1 MISFDLILV
10 FIVLV
15 FIIVSL
21 YMEILGASFTFMIG
35 VIVLGLFGVLT
46 PREIISGFANDQVA
60 VVIMLLVLG
69 DIFRKTSVIENV
81 FDRLFRSARS
91 YKGFLSRMTLIVSA
105 FSAFLNN
112 TPLVAIMMP
121 YVYSWCKK
129 NNISPSKF
137 LIPLSYAAILGGSVT
152 LIGTSTNLIVNSMV
166 EEQKVISNLHS
177 LQMFDFVWVG
187 LPMVFIGFLYL
198 MFFGDRIL
206 PNHEDLIDKFKKQSR
221 EYVVEAKVRNN
232 SHLIGKT
239 IKEAGL
245 RNIEGLY
252 LVEILR
258 RSFTISPVT
267 SDIMLDRGDILV
279 FAGETDQILDLISSK
294 SGLILPEVGMLSR
307 KKKAEVV
314 EIVVSQNS
322 ALINKM
328 VKNFNFRGSYDAA
341 VLAVHR
347 NGERID
353 GKIGKVVLR
362 AGDVLLLYT
371 GEDFISR
378 TNNTQDFYFISKVR
392 DFVKLEWYKIAILFG
407 GTFLAILLSVFH
419 IMSLFMG
426 LIIVI
431 LASLALKITNP
442 KDLPKSVDYNLAM
455 IIVLSL
461 ALGTAMIKSG
471 AAVLV
476 ANAIITVFMPMGK
489 IGVLFGLYLVTT
501 ILAAYIT
508 NKAAVGLIFP
518 IAITMAQNLDIN
530 AMPFVLTVAY
540 GAAANFMTPI
550 GYQTNLMV
558 YGPGGYSFKDFFK
571 IGFPLTIIY
580 MIVTVTI
587 LTLVYF

>member
-21 YMEILGASFTFMIG
+21 YREILGASFTFMIG
-35 VIVLGLFGVLT
+35 VIVLGIFGVLT

-91 YKGFLSRMTLIVSA
+91 YKGFLRRMTLIVSA

-166 EEQKVISNLHS
+166 EEQNVIPSLHS
-177 LQMFDFVWVG
+177 LQMFDFIWVG
-187 LPMVFIGFLYL
+187 IPMVVIGFLYL
-198 MFFGDRIL
+198 MLFGDRIL
-206 PNHEDLIDKFKKQSR
+206 PNHEDLIDQFKKQSR
-221 EYVVEAKVRNN
+221 EYVVEAKVRSN

-239 IKEAGL
+239 VKEAGL
-245 RNIEGLY
+245 RDLEGLY

-267 SDIMLDRGDILV
+267 SDIMLDKGDILV
-279 FAGETDQILDLISSK
+279 FAGETDRILDLISSK
-294 SGLILPEVGMLSR
+294 SGLLLPEVGMLSK

-322 ALINKM
+322 ALINKA

-347 NGERID
+347 NGERIE
-353 GKIGKVVLR
+353 GKIGNVVLR

-371 GEDFISR
+371 GEDFLSR
-378 TNNTQDFYFISKVR
+378 TTSTQDFYFISKVR

-419 IMSLFMG
+419 IISLFMG
-426 LIIVI
+426 LIIII
-431 LASLALKITNP
+431 LASLVMKITNP
-442 KDLPKSVDYNLAM
+442 KELPKSIDYNLAM

-489 IGVLFGLYLVTT
+489 IGILFGLYLITT
-501 ILAAYIT
+501 LLAAYIT
-508 NKAAVGLIFP
+508 NKAAVGLVFP

-530 AMPFVLTVAY
+530 AVPFVLTVAY

-580 MIVTVTI
+580 MLVTVTI

>member
-1 MISFDLILV
+1 MDYMISFDLILV

-21 YMEILGASFTFMIG
+21 YREILGASFTFMIG
-35 VIVLGLFGVLT
+35 VIVLGIFGVLT

-129 NNISPSKF
+129 SNISPSKF

-166 EEQKVISNLHS
+166 EEQKVIPGLHS

-187 LPMVFIGFLYL
+187 IPMVLIGFLYL

-206 PNHEDLIDKFKKQSR
+206 PNHEDLIDQFKKQSR
-221 EYVVEAKVRNN
+221 EYVVEAKVRSN

-239 IKEAGL
+239 VKEAGIREL
-245 RNIEGLY
+245 EGLY

-267 SDIMLDRGDILV
+267 SDIMLDKGDILV
-279 FAGETDQILDLISSK
+279 FAGETDRILDLISSK
-294 SGLILPEVGMLSR
+294 SGLLLPEVGMLSK

-322 ALINKM
+322 TLINKS
-328 VKNFNFRGSYDAA
+328 VKNFNFRGNYDAA

-347 NGERID
+347 NGERIE
-353 GKIGKVVLR
+353 GKIGNVVLR

-378 TNNTQDFYFISKVR
+378 TVSTQDFYFISKVR

-419 IMSLFMG
+419 IISLFMG

-431 LASLALKITNP
+431 LWH
-442 KDLPKSVDYNLAM
+442 
-455 IIVLSL
+455 
-461 ALGTAMIKSG
+461 
-471 AAVLV
+471 
-476 ANAIITVFMPMGK
+476 
-489 IGVLFGLYLVTT
+489 
-501 ILAAYIT
+501 
-508 NKAAVGLIFP
+508 
-518 IAITMAQNLDIN
+518 
-530 AMPFVLTVAY
+530 
-540 GAAANFMTPI
+540 
-550 GYQTNLMV
+550 
-558 YGPGGYSFKDFFK
+558 
-571 IGFPLTIIY
+571 
-580 MIVTVTI
+580 
-587 LTLVYF
+587 

>member
-10 FIVLV
+10 FIVLI

-35 VIVLGLFGVLT
+35 VIVLGLFGILT

-91 YKGFLSRMTLIVSA
+91 YKGFLSRMTLIVSG

-187 LPMVFIGFLYL
+187 LPMVLIGFLYL
-198 MFFGDRIL
+198 MYFGDRIL

-239 IKEAGL
+239 IKETGL
-245 RNIEGLY
+245 RSIEGLY

-279 FAGETDQILDLISSK
+279 FAGETDRILDLISSK
-294 SGLILPEVGMLSR
+294 SGLILPEVGMLSK

-347 NGERID
+347 NGERIE
-353 GKIGKVVLR
+353 GKIGNVVLR

-392 DFVKLEWYKIAILFG
+392 DFVKLEWYKIAVLFG

-489 IGVLFGLYLVTT
+489 IGVLFGLYLITT
-501 ILAAYIT
+501 LLAAYIT

-530 AMPFVLTVAY
+530 ATPFVLTVAY

-580 MIVTVTI
+580 MLVTVTI